1 MRPRRLRRLLA
12 LMAFGAI
19 LSGTGVGWAARADA
33 TPASFLNTLTSNGIV
48 IYDTAAALNTGYAIC
63 ETFNEFNGE
72 QVAQALMQLAPDDV
86 PTYEV
91 AAVWV
96 VAAGANLCPEHFHP
110 ERGSDR
116 WLA

>member
-1 MRPRRLRRLLA
+1 MAAGAVLA
-12 LMAFGAI
+12 
-19 LSGTGVGWAARADA
+19 GTGIGWAAQADA
-33 TPASFLNTLTSNGIV
+33 TPTSFLNTLTSNGIV

-63 ETFNEFNGE
+63 EVFNTHNGE
-72 QVAQALMQLAPDDV
+72 DVAWALMELSPQDV

-96 VAAGANLCPEHFHP
+96 VAAGANLCPWHYNP
-110 ERGSDR
+110 QGADSSR